1 AYKPDPEASFSWSAN
16 TSTRGRR

>member
-1 AYKPDPEASFSWSAN
+1 YKPDPEASFSWSAN

>member
-1 AYKPDPEASFSWSAN
+1 KPDPEASFSWSAN